1 MFTNENFDLI
11 EKLTDFAQKRSHTL
25 LDLAFSWLLS
35 DPSVASVIAG
45 ARNVQQVISN
55 AKAGDWIL
63 SDDDKNEI
71 TNLLN

>member
-1 MFTNENFDLI
+1 MY
-11 EKLTDFAQKRSHTL
+11 EKYKNATHTL
-25 LDLAFSWLLS
+25 LELAFSWLLS
-35 DPSVASVIAG
+35 DLSVASVIAG